1 MLRRERYLEAH
12 DPTPRRNCT
21 NYQAD
26 YREGDGHRGYSC
38 RERTVEGLDVMGNVE
53 SYSLLRL
60 RVVAEADAGALMRVL
75 ERFQNLGILPRRV
88 IAEFTT
94 TDSVSIQ
101 LDVAGLE
108 ESRLSLIAAKLGE
121 LPFVTQAYWHYAS

>member
-1 MLRRERYLEAH
+1 
-12 DPTPRRNCT
+12 
-21 NYQAD
+21 
-26 YREGDGHRGYSC
+26 
-38 RERTVEGLDVMGNVE
+38 MGNFE
-53 SYSLLRL
+53 SFSLLRL

-75 ERFQNLGILPRRV
+75 ERFQNLGVLPRRV

-94 TDSVSIQ
+94 ADSLSIQ

-121 LPFVTQAYWHYAS
+121 LPCVTQAYWHYA

>member
-1 MLRRERYLEAH
+1 
-12 DPTPRRNCT
+12 
-21 NYQAD
+21 
-26 YREGDGHRGYSC
+26 
-38 RERTVEGLDVMGNVE
+38 MGNVE
-53 SYSLLRL
+53 SFSLLRL

-94 TDSVSIQ
+94 SDSVSIQ

-121 LPFVTQAYWHYAS
+121 LPFVTQAYWHYT

>member
-1 MLRRERYLEAH
+1 
-12 DPTPRRNCT
+12 
-21 NYQAD
+21 
-26 YREGDGHRGYSC
+26 
-38 RERTVEGLDVMGNVE
+38 MGNAE
-53 SYSLLRL
+53 SFSLLRL

-121 LPFVTQAYWHYAS
+121 LPFVTQAYWHYA